1 MLYICNKNSSNKVVE
16 CMYICICVSIYL
28 YINVVTF
35 SITTDKDMR
44 RCLYTKFV
52 NKYIAFYISTYV
64 YINFLNVYGMY
75 LHVCIYVSK

>member
-1 MLYICNKNSSNKVVE
+1 MLYICNKNRSNKVVE

-28 YINVVTF
+28 YISVVTF

-52 NKYIAFYISTYV
+52 NIRILYKYICIWYV
-64 YINFLNVYGMY
+64 FVCMY
-75 LHVCIYVSK
+75 